1 MRWATY
7 DRPFERYLT
16 YDAMLGGALIQHLSN
31 VQLGG
36 QPLALSAPSSRGVDR
51 Q

>member
-31 VQLGG
+31 VGG
-36 QPLALSAPSSRGVDR
+36 QPLALSTPSSRGVDR